1 MRLLLIAALAALVLA
16 FASAPAVAQ
25 DDAGPRP
32 GAFELA
38 PGESA
43 LWTQLGFYDHGDGQG
58 DGNPFLDEALTVIE
72 PLVVWDS
79 QVTDDWGYGITLSY
93 DRVSSASIDRLS
105 NFPGQSG
112 ASGDNYVGLDWSSRH
127 RLSNEQ
133 TFAWHTGFSFEY
145 DYLSLNGG
153 VALTTED
160 PAAGSANTYGLDVYY
175 DIVDII
181 RFDGTQDEGTDDR
194 ISVTGS
200 WSHSRPL
207 DRLWVGELTT
217 LLTLQTGFLETP
229 YNAVV
234 LETPGGAPNPNLF
247 NGASGIE
254 VTEELP
260 DTRIRAA
267 VRPRA
272 RRWLSERSAFEIGG
286 RLYGDD
292 WGIYSVSLEPR
303 YLYELVDDRL
313 RMRLR
318 YRYYTQTE
326 ADDFGDSFL
335 AADPTPEFRTQDSE
349 LGAFDSHTV
358 GVRFDAFASDGAPTW
373 YLDLNYAMRSDG
385 IDHVYA
391 GIGYR
396 FGF

>member
-1 MRLLLIAALAALVLA
+1 MRLLLSFFLAAALAAP
-16 FASAPAVAQ
+16 SRAQ
-25 DDAGPRP
+25 EDGAARP

-38 PGESA
+38 PGESS
-43 LWTQLGFYDHGDGQG
+43 LWTQLGFYDHADGQG

-127 RLSNEQ
+127 KLSDQE
-133 TFAWHTGFSFEY
+133 TFNWHTGFSFEY

-153 VALTTED
+153 VGLATQD
-160 PAAGSANTYGLDVYY
+160 PASGSSTTYGLDLYY
-175 DIVDII
+175 DVVDII

-200 WSHSRPL
+200 WSQSRPL
-207 DRLWVGELTT
+207 DRNWVGELTA

-247 NGASGIE
+247 NGASGTEI
-254 VTEELP
+254 TEELP

-267 VRPRA
+267 VRPRV
-272 RRWLSERSAFEIGG
+272 RRWLSERSAWELGG

-292 WGIYSVSLEPR
+292 WGIYSVSVEPR
-303 YLYELVDDRL
+303 YIYEVVDDRL
-313 RMRLR
+313 SMRLR
-318 YRYYTQTE
+318 YRYYVQTE
-326 ADDFGDSFL
+326 ADDFGETFL

-349 LGAFDSHTV
+349 LGALDSHTV
-358 GVRFDAFASDGAPTW
+358 GVRFDAFAASGAPTW
-373 YLDLNYAMRSDG
+373 YVDLNYALRSDG
-385 IDHVYA
+385 LDHMYV
-391 GIGYR
+391 GLGYR